1 MPREEKNDRREGY
14 DTHDVMYLWA
24 SWYPE
29 AMGAGE
35 EGVDASLVSDT
46 ESSTTARA
54 PSPVTAPPLFVGA
67 FFAGP
72 FPADLIRDGS
82 ASGDDAAAPVEDAE
96 DVDPC
101 EEPRVLFVPF
111 LLFLLG
117 AAGGAVVAGACCPP
131 VAVCCCLAA
140 RFALFAGVDPP
151 CTGVGDGGSAFPR
164 AGVSERLAISSAIVS
179 AVGEAVGAAVV
190 VARGTSTKSAVS
202 DRGDWRGGDVE
213 RRAEEERDQTISSSS
228 ERESL
233 AHLELEV
240 SERTS
245 REDEREVVVIGNVE
259 RSAGDGEMEKSIY
272 LIG

>member
-1 MPREEKNDRREGY
+1 MIGEGTWRY
-14 DTHDVMYLWA
+14 DTHDVMYFWA
-24 SWYPE
+24 SWYPVVF
-29 AMGAGE
+29 GAGD

-54 PSPVTAPPLFVGA
+54 PNPVAEDVAPPLFVGA
-67 FFAGP
+67 FFAGH

-82 ASGDDAAAPVEDAE
+82 DDAAAPVEDAE
-96 DVDPC
+96 DVEPC
-101 EEPRVLFVPF
+101 EEEPRDLFVPF

-117 AAGGAVVAGACCPP
+117 AAGGAVVVVGARCPP
-131 VAVCCCLAA
+131 VAATCCCLAVRLA
-140 RFALFAGVDPP
+140 FFAVVDP
-151 CTGVGDGGSAFPR
+151 CDGGSAFPR
-164 AGVSERLAISSAIVS
+164 AGVSERLANSSAIVS
-179 AVGEAVGAAVV
+179 AVGEADDDGAAAA

-245 REDEREVVVIGNVE
+245 REDEREVVVVIGNVE
-259 RSAGDGEMEKSIY
+259 RIAGEMEKSIY
-272 LIG
+272 LIGRRP